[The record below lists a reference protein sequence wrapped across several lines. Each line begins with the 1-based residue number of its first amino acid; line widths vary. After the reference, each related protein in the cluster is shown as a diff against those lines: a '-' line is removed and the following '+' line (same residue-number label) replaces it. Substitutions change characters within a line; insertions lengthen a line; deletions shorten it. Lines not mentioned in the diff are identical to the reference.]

1 MTQLIIRMLPALVII
16 IRLHG
21 WLGFPLTSEAM
32 STYLKFDIA
41 IITLSHYA
49 RTPTYTAASI
59 GFQSSS
65 YSYTEDQA
73 NTNVIVESSHPS
85 LPITVRIREGID

>member
-41 IITLSHYA
+41 IITPSHMHVHTLVQLLQSDFRA
-49 RTPTYTAASI
+49 LHTATRRI
-59 GFQSSS
+59 K
-65 YSYTEDQA
+65 
-73 NTNVIVESSHPS
+73 
-85 LPITVRIREGID
+85 PIQM